1 MVQNIIAGIM
11 TAIAIAAGVF
21 GWWMDNINVV
31 EHEISPGIDS
41 QRNSNDGTNSQN
53 DLNESHFQ
61 NDGITGNDESHFQNV
76 GITENSVNMKN
87 DTREEK

>member
-1 MVQNIIAGIM
+1 MMQNIIAGIM

-41 QRNSNDGTNSQN
+41 QRNSNG
-53 DLNESHFQ
+53 
-61 NDGITGNDESHFQNV
+61 
-76 GITENSVNMKN
+76 GITENRVNMKN

>member
-31 EHEISPGIDS
+31 EHEINPGIDS
-41 QRNSNDGTNSQN
+41 QRNSNDGTNTQN
-53 DLNESHFQ
+53 GGNESDFQ
-61 NDGITGNDESHFQNV
+61 NDGITED
-76 GITENSVNMKN
+76 SVNMKN

>member
-41 QRNSNDGTNSQN
+41 QRNSND
-53 DLNESHFQ
+53 E
-61 NDGITGNDESHFQNV
+61 ITGNDESHFQND

>member
-31 EHEISPGIDS
+31 EHEINPGIDS
-41 QRNSNDGTNSQN
+41 QRNSND
-53 DLNESHFQ
+53 
-61 NDGITGNDESHFQNV
+61 